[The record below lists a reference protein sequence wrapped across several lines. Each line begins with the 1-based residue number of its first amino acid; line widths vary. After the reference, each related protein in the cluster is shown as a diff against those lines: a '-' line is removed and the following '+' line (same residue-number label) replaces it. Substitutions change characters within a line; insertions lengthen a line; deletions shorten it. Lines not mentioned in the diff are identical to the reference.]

1 MRQSEK
7 TRILLSFVCFSKS
20 VLKQVE
26 TFVVRCVHVDFKSIE
41 LALFVDTYL
50 YVHTYCRV
58 CMYAQNTIRKN
69 NICTNA
75 IVHTYICTNHHF
87 YTIRT
92 LRTSINWFERILSS
106 YVRTYYIR
114 IIFTYVHQLQMKMFY
129 SFVRLLQSIF
139 LNSGKRFLSS
149 KWFYCIIYTYV
160 HMCELIIYIV
170 RTYTE

>member
-7 TRILLSFVCFSKS
+7 TRILFSFVCFSKC

-26 TFVVRCVHVDFKSIE
+26 KFVVRCVHVDFKSIE

-58 CMYAQNTIRKN
+58 CMQAQNTIRKN

-75 IVHTYICTNHHF
+75 FLHTYICTNHHF
-87 YTIRT
+87 YTIKNLTYRYVGM
-92 LRTSINWFERILSS
+92 SINRFERILSS

-114 IIFTYVHQLQMKMFY
+114 IIFSYIHQLQMKMFY
-129 SFVRLLQSIF
+129 SFARLLQSIF

-149 KWFYCIIYTYV
+149 K
-160 HMCELIIYIV
+160 
-170 RTYTE
+170 

>member
-7 TRILLSFVCFSKS
+7 TRILFSFVCFSKC

-92 LRTSINWFERILSS
+92 VCTSINRFERILSS
-106 YVRTYYIR
+106 YVRTYALHKSNLYA
-114 IIFTYVHQLQMKMFY
+114 
-129 SFVRLLQSIF
+129 
-139 LNSGKRFLSS
+139 
-149 KWFYCIIYTYV
+149 
-160 HMCELIIYIV
+160 
-170 RTYTE
+170 RT